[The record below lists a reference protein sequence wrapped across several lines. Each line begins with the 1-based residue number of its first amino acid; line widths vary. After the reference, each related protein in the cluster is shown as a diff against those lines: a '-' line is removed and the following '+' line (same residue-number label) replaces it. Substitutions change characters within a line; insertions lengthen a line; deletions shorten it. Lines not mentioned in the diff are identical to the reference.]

1 MLFRVEL
8 HMSLIPGKAFF
19 VKLKSEYVDAT
30 TDSYLQG
37 HNGTSGGAFFNNPD
51 ILADF
56 GWRR

>member
-1 MLFRVEL
+1 
-8 HMSLIPGKAFF
+8 MSLIPAKAFF
-19 VKLKSEYVDAT
+19 VKLKSESVDAT